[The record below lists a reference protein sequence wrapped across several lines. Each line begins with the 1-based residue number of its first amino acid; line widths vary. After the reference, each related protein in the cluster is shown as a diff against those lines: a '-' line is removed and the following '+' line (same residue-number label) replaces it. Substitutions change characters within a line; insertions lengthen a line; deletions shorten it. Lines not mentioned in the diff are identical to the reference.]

1 MKLALLGLP
10 CALALA
16 VPLYNS
22 IEPRLFNFPFF
33 FWAQLAL
40 IPVSALCILA
50 AYLGERGD
58 RASQLARNVSLSRLF
73 CLGHDPRFCRC
84 AMESRRS

>member
-22 IEPRLFNFPFF
+22 IEPRLFAFPLF

-50 AYLGERGD
+50 AYLGER
-58 RASQLARNVSLSRLF
+58 R
-73 CLGHDPRFCRC
+73 
-84 AMESRRS
+84 

>member
-1 MKLALLGLP
+1 MRYLLLGLP

-16 VPLYNS
+16 APLYNA
-22 IEPRLFNFPFF
+22 IEPKLFGFPLF

-50 AYLGERGD
+50 VYLGER
-58 RASQLARNVSLSRLF
+58 R
-73 CLGHDPRFCRC
+73 
-84 AMESRRS
+84 

>member
-1 MKLALLGLP
+1 MKLALLAMP
-10 CALALA
+10 SALALA

-22 IEPRLFNFPFF
+22 IEPTLFAFPFF

-50 AYLGERGD
+50 AYFGER
-58 RASQLARNVSLSRLF
+58 R
-73 CLGHDPRFCRC
+73 
-84 AMESRRS
+84 

>member
-16 VPLYNS
+16 VPLYDS
-22 IEPRLFNFPFF
+22 IEPRLFDFPLF

-50 AYLGERGD
+50 AYLGER
-58 RASQLARNVSLSRLF
+58 R
-73 CLGHDPRFCRC
+73 
-84 AMESRRS
+84 